1 MGAMLLFKRSIAR
14 QARSMLRLARSWLL
28 LERSRRRPGMVAM
41 LAAALLL
48 LPGCRAEAPPPPR
61 VDVPELLDYG
71 ERFGGDFILT
81 DQDEARF
88 DLAEHRGDAF
98 LIFFGYTFCPDA
110 CPLMLST
117 LAAVYDA
124 LDLAPGQ
131 HVRTIYITVDPS
143 RDTPK
148 QLREYLGYFS
158 TVDVRGLTGSRE
170 EIDKVVEQ
178 YGVLYKFQ
186 EPNEAGHYLVA
197 HTTTLFL
204 VDREGRLRYRFH
216 PSDTPEYIAAGVK
229 LLFE

>member
-1 MGAMLLFKRSIAR
+1 MGTKKLGYHSTISI
-14 QARSMLRLARSWLL
+14 LATLAATSLL
-28 LERSRRRPGMVAM
+28 LV
-41 LAAALLL
+41 
-48 LPGCRAEAPPPPR
+48 PGCRSESPPPAQIEI
-61 VDVPELLDYG
+61 PELLDYG
-71 ERFGGDFILT
+71 ERFGGDFTLT
-81 DQDEARF
+81 DQDEKRF
-88 DLAEHRGDAF
+88 DLSDHRGDAF

-110 CPLMLST
+110 CPLMLSK

-124 LDLAPGQ
+124 LDLEPGQ
-131 HVRTIYITVDPS
+131 KVRTIYITVDPS

-148 QLREYLGYFS
+148 QLREYLAYFS

-170 EIDKVVEQ
+170 EIDAVAEQ
-178 YGVLYKFQ
+178 YGVLYKLQ